1 MLIRLAT
8 PEDADGIIDVYLR
21 ARERMTYLP
30 EVRTPD
36 EIGHYFG
43 QLVLPNREV
52 WVAEQDDRVLG
63 FVALGKNSVE
73 HLYVHPWAQSFGVGS
88 ALLDRAKTRR
98 PEGLEA
104 WVYQRSMG
112 AREFLMNRGFELI
125 ELTQGDQNEEQEPDA
140 RYAWKPA
147 LSG

>member
-8 PEDADGIIDVYLR
+8 PEDADGITDVYVR
-21 ARERMTYLP
+21 ARERMTFLP

-36 EIGHYFG
+36 EVRLYIR

-52 WVAEQDDRVLG
+52 WVAEREDRVLG
-63 FVALGKNSVE
+63 FLALGKGTVE

-98 PEGLEA
+98 PEGLEV
-104 WVYQRSMG
+104 WVFQRSTS
-112 AREFLMNRGFELI
+112 ARQFFENRGFVLQQLSDGER
-125 ELTQGDQNEEQEPDA
+125 NEEQEPEA
-140 RYAWKPA
+140 LYAWKP
-147 LSG
+147 